1 MARKKGGP
9 NKSQAIRDLLKQ
21 KPDIAV
27 KDVVATLADKGMKI
41 TPNLVYFIK
50 GKMKAGK
57 QRRKRVVRAA
67 RAATTSGNGDPV
79 ALIRDVRVLAER
91 TGGIEKLRQLV
102 EALAQ

>member
-9 NKSQAIRDLLKQ
+9 NKSQAVRDLLKQ
-21 KPDIAV
+21 KPDMAV
-27 KDVVATLADKGMKI
+27 KEVVATLADKGMKI

-57 QRRKRVVRAA
+57 QRRKKLVRAA
-67 RAATTSGNGDPV
+67 RAASANGDPV
-79 ALIRDVRVLAER
+79 ALIRDVRALAER
-91 TGGIEKLRQLV
+91 SGGIDRLRELV